1 MVDAIDEA
9 FLADVQKKSAYIFE
23 KVQKFPHVKSVTGLG
38 LMIGVEF
45 EDGITGKQVVDQCIP
60 QGVLFLT
67 AKAKLRM
74 LPPLVITMEQ
84 IDQGLSVLKKVLT
97 DWEA

>member
-1 MVDAIDEA
+1 
-9 FLADVQKKSAYIFE
+9 
-23 KVQKFPHVKSVTGLG
+23 
-38 LMIGVEF
+38 MIGVEF

-84 IDQGLSVLKKVLT
+84 IDQGLSVLEKVLT